1 MFLGT
6 ELAGLPELAVALLVV
21 TVAGIVLGAVSF
33 GFGVVSSPP
42 LLLFMDAKTTIVVVN
57 SLTTILL
64 SLVLLRTWRHV
75 DLRATRGMILG
86 GLAATPVGVFALN
99 VAEPALLRIVIGVV
113 IVTLGLLNLRE
124 MRLPIATFPGSGLF
138 FGFITCL
145 AVTAISIGGPLGAVY
160 ALAQRWQPRTVRASL
175 AAMFVLSGSFSV
187 ALYAATGLYSR
198 QTLTTVGLLTPGVL
212 LGFALAGLL
221 VSRLNEQAFRYTVV
235 ALVVTGGAML
245 LAREILAG

>member
-6 ELAGLPELAVALLVV
+6 ELAGLLELAVSLLVV
-21 TVAGIVLGAVSF
+21 TVAGVVLGTVSF

-42 LLLFMDAKTTIVVVN
+42 LLLYMEAKTTIVVVN

-64 SLVLLRTWRHV
+64 SLVLLRTWRHL
-75 DLRATRGMILG
+75 DLRASRGMIVG
-86 GLAATPVGVFALN
+86 GLAATPVGVFVLN
-99 VAEPALLRIVIGVV
+99 VAEPGLLRIVIGVV

-160 ALAQRWQPRTVRASL
+160 ALAQRWPPQTVRASL

-187 ALYAATGLYSR
+187 VLYAATGLYSR
-198 QTLTTVGLLTPGVL
+198 STLATVGMLVPGVL
-212 LGFALAGLL
+212 LGFGLAGLL
-221 VSRLNEQAFRYTVV
+221 VGRLNERAFRYVVIVLVV
-235 ALVVTGGAML
+235 AGGSML
-245 LAREILAG
+245 LAREFLA